1 MPPEA
6 DDRASLVD
14 MLEFAREAVTFAHGR
29 SRADLDLDRVFLR
42 SLERVLELLGECAR
56 RISPMTRQA
65 HPAIPW
71 QDIIGMRN
79 IIAHEYGK
87 IDLDEIW
94 RTVQRDA
101 PQLVSALEEIVTKL
115 PPPR

>member
-1 MPPEA
+1 MLPDIE
-6 DDRASLVD
+6 DRASLLD
-14 MLEFAREAVTFAHGR
+14 MLEFAREAIAFTRGR
-29 SRADLDLDRVFLR
+29 KRSDLDQDRSFLR
-42 SLERVLELLGECAR
+42 ALERVLELIGEAAR
-56 RISPMTRQA
+56 RISADTREA
-65 HPAIPW
+65 HPTIPW

-94 RTVQRDA
+94 KATETDVPD
-101 PQLVSALEEIVTKL
+101 LVSALEEIVARL